1 MKKLILLTLA
11 IALLANTGWSQKNNN
26 TPKKAPKKAV
36 LKNNTDSVS
45 YALGILFAKSLVDQ
59 GFEDINTEVLL
70 KSFDA
75 IINKKVADSALLFDK
90 ETASPIVNNYFMQK
104 KEMVAQKYIKEGQDF
119 LEKNKKI
126 AGVTSTPSGLQY
138 KVITEGTG
146 KKPTATDQVTV
157 HYTGKLI
164 DGRVFDSSVDRGQ
177 PATFALN
184 GVIPGWTEGLQ
195 LMSEGSKYIFY
206 IPSNLAYGEQG
217 PPGSGIGPY
226 ATLIF
231 EVELIKVGE

>member
-1 MKKLILLTLA
+1 MKKLILLTVA
-11 IALLANTGWSQKNNN
+11 IALLANTGWSQKNNKKTN
-26 TPKKAPKKAV
+26 KTPEKVA
-36 LKNNTDSVS
+36 LKNNADSLS

-59 GFEDINTEVLL
+59 GFEDINTDILL

-75 IINKKVADSALLFDK
+75 IINKKVADSALVFNK
-90 ETASPIVNNYFMQK
+90 EIAAPIVNNYFMQK
-104 KEMVAQKYIKEGQDF
+104 KEMIAQKFIKEGQDF
-119 LEKNKKI
+119 LEKNKKLE
-126 AGVTSTPSGLQY
+126 GVGSTPSGLQY
-138 KVITEGTG
+138 KVLTEGTG
-146 KKPTATDQVTV
+146 KKPLSTDQVTV

-164 DGRVFDSSVDRGQ
+164 DGRVFDSSVDRGE